1 MIGINAKK
9 HIQCQKCY
17 CEFESVV
24 GNNSLYICPKCND
37 YACCECNYGFGSITP
52 CKILVGDKTVGKII
66 KSGQV
71 YKIVSLKLRFN
82 QKLERGYKDLE
93 VYKEAEGIIKE
104 HLSR

>member
-52 CKILVGDKTVGKII
+52 CKILVTKLLARSSSQDKFI
-66 KSGQV
+66 K
-71 YKIVSLKLRFN
+71 LFL
-82 QKLERGYKDLE
+82 
-93 VYKEAEGIIKE
+93 
-104 HLSR
+104 